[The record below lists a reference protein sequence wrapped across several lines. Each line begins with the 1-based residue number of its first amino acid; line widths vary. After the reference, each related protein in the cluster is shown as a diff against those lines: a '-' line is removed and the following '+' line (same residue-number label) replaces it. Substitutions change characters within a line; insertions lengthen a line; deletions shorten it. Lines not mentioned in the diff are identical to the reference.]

1 MMTRNARIRLA
12 ASLALL
18 LTAATL
24 GVVGS
29 AHATAGNTVLEWNAH
44 AATALFNAPTAT
56 VRGAGQAPTVGS
68 LHMAMVQGAVYDA
81 VNSIDGGYEPY
92 LETVP
97 SASSG
102 ASMDAAAATAAHNV
116 LVAVIP
122 VLPISV
128 TPPLTVDIVR
138 TAIIDRLNTLYA
150 DSLTGISEP
159 AKTDGITAGAAAATA
174 MLTDR
179 LNDGRF
185 VPFSFTEGTGVGD
198 WRPTAVPP
206 AVLTDPFAWV
216 GNVRPFVLKSPSQFR
231 TDGPNAVNSDQYTVE
246 FNEVKALGGDGV
258 LTASARTPAQTALA
272 NFYTP
277 NPVEM
282 WNRTFR
288 GIAVDQ
294 GLTMVEH
301 ARLFATLNLAGAD
314 ALINCWNDKEFWHFW
329 RPVTAIHLA
338 ATDGNPD
345 TLEDTGWKP
354 LFPTPPYPDHP
365 SGYNCLTSSMMNAA
379 RGFFGTDKISFT
391 VTNSPAIGATRS
403 YRRFHDVV
411 KDVIDARI
419 YLGIHFRT
427 PDVQG
432 AVLGKKVAFYLNKNF
447 LQPVDTG

>member
-1 MMTRNARIRLA
+1 MTRNARIRLA
-12 ASLALL
+12 ASLAAI

-24 GVVGS
+24 GVAGS

-44 AATALFNAPTAT
+44 AATALFNAPTAP
-56 VRGAGQAPTVGS
+56 VRGAGQAPTVGV

-92 LETVP
+92 LETVA

-102 ASMDAAAATAAHNV
+102 ASIDAAAATAAHHV

-159 AKTDGITAGAAAATA
+159 AKTDGIVAGAAAATA

-179 LNDGRF
+179 QNDGRF
-185 VPFSFTEGTGVGD
+185 VPFTFTQGTGVGE
-198 WRPTAVPP
+198 WRPTATAPP
-206 AVLTDPFAWV
+206 FTDPFAWV
-216 GNVRPFVLKSPSQFR
+216 GRVRPFVLKSTSQFR
-231 TDGPNAVNSDQYTVE
+231 TDGPNAVNSDAYTRE

-258 LTASARTPAQTALA
+258 VTASARTPAQTALA
-272 NFYTP
+272 QFYIP

-282 WNRTFR
+282 FNRTFR

-314 ALINCWNDKEFWHFW
+314 GLINCWDDKEFWHFW
-329 RPVTAIHLA
+329 RPMTAIRLA
-338 ATDGNPD
+338 LTDGNPD
-345 TLEDTGWKP
+345 TVENTTWTP
-354 LFPTPPYPDHP
+354 LLANPPYPDHP
-365 SGYNCLTSSMMNAA
+365 SGYTCLTSSMMHAA

-391 VTNSPAIGATRS
+391 VTNIVTGATRS
-403 YRRFHDVV
+403 YRRFHEVV

-427 PDVQG
+427 ADVQA

>member
-1 MMTRNARIRLA
+1 MTRNARISLA
-12 ASLALL
+12 ASLAAI
-18 LTAATL
+18 LTVAAL
-24 GVVGS
+24 GVAGS
-29 AHATAGNTVLEWNAH
+29 AHATAGNTDLEWNAH
-44 AATALFNAPTAT
+44 AAAALFNAPTAA
-56 VRGAGQAPTVGS
+56 VRGAGQAPTVGV

-97 SASSG
+97 SAPSS
-102 ASMDAAAATAAHNV
+102 ASIDAAAATAAHHV

-138 TAIIDRLNTLYA
+138 TAIIDRLNTAYLDA
-150 DSLTGISEP
+150 LAGIAP
-159 AKTDGITAGAAAATA
+159 GQAKDDGIAAGAAAATA

-179 LNDGRF
+179 QGDGRF
-185 VPFSFTEGTGVGD
+185 VPFSFTQGTGVGE
-198 WRPTAVPP
+198 WRPTATAPP
-206 AVLTDPFAWV
+206 FTDPFAWV
-216 GNVRPFVLKSPSQFR
+216 GKVRPFVLKSTLQFR
-231 TDGPNAVNSDQYTVE
+231 TDGPNPVTSGQYTTE
-246 FNEVKALGGDGV
+246 FNEVKALGGDAATG
-258 LTASARTPAQTALA
+258 SARTPEQTALA
-272 NFYTP
+272 LFYVP

-314 ALINCWNDKEFWHFW
+314 ALINCWDDKEYWHFW
-329 RPVTAIHLA
+329 RPVTAIRLA
-338 ATDGNPD
+338 LTDGNPN
-345 TLEDTGWKP
+345 TIENTTWTP
-354 LFPTPPYPDHP
+354 LLATPPYPDHP
-365 SGYNCLTSSMMNAA
+365 SGYNCLTSSVMNAA

-391 VTNSPAIGATRS
+391 VLNIVTGVTRD
-403 YRRFHDVV
+403 YGRFHDVV
-411 KDVIDARI
+411 KDVIDARV
-419 YLGIHFRT
+419 YLGLHFRT

-432 AVLGKKVAFYLNKNF
+432 AVLGKKVAFYQAKNI

>member
-1 MMTRNARIRLA
+1 MTRNARIRLA
-12 ASLALL
+12 ASLAAI

-24 GVVGS
+24 GVAGS

-44 AATALFNAPTAT
+44 AATALFNAPTAP
-56 VRGAGQAPTVGS
+56 VRGAGQAPTVGV

-97 SASSG
+97 SAPSG
-102 ASMDAAAATAAHNV
+102 ASMDAAAATAAHHV

-138 TAIIDRLNTLYA
+138 TAIIDRLDDFYA
-150 DSLTGISEP
+150 DALADISP
-159 AKTDGITAGAAAATA
+159 GQAKDDGIAAGAAAATA

-185 VPFSFTEGTGVGD
+185 VPFSFTQGTGVGD
-198 WRPTAVPP
+198 WRPTATAPP
-206 AVLTDPFAWV
+206 LTDPFAWV
-216 GNVRPFVLKSPSQFR
+216 GKVRPFVLESTSQFR
-231 TDGPNAVNSDQYTVE
+231 TDGPNAVTSDQYTVE
-246 FNEVKALGGDGV
+246 FNEVKALGGDAATG
-258 LTASARTPAQTALA
+258 SARTPAQTALA
-272 NFYTP
+272 QFYIP

-314 ALINCWNDKEFWHFW
+314 ALINCWDDKEFWHFW
-329 RPVTAIHLA
+329 RPMTAIRLA
-338 ATDGNPD
+338 LNDGNPD
-345 TLEDTGWKP
+345 TVENTTWTP
-354 LFPTPPYPDHP
+354 LLANPPYPDHP
-365 SGYNCLTSSMMNAA
+365 SGYNCLTSSVMHAA
-379 RGFFGTDKISFT
+379 RGFFGTDRISFT
-391 VTNSPAIGATRS
+391 VTNIVTGATRS
-403 YRRFHDVV
+403 YQRFHDVV
-411 KDVIDARI
+411 KDVINARI

-432 AVLGKKVAFYLNKNF
+432 AVLGKKVAFYQAKHI